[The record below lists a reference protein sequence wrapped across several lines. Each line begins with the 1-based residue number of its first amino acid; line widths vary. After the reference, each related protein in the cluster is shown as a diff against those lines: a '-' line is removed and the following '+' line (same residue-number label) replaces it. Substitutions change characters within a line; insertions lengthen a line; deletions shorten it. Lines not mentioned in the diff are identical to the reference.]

1 LTRNLDAHYL
11 HLALYAAAFLQ
22 NDEKTMRQQLEWA
35 KGRSGEEDWLMM
47 AQAYTEAYFGRLTRA
62 REFSQRAVE
71 SARHADAAETAAVWD
86 AVAAL
91 REVEVG
97 AQVRRR
103 AESGVSTGHDDAG
116 YWLPSI
122 RAAIDLH
129 EGHGAKAI
137 ESLQPAISFELGRP
151 PPFSTLWKDAD
162 ADIPPLR
169 EAKTE
174 AARLSS

>member
-1 LTRNLDAHYL
+1 VPWSRRGTPMRPKQPPYGTRWPR
-11 HLALYAAAFLQ
+11 FV
-22 NDEKTMRQQLEWA
+22 KS
-35 KGRSGEEDWLMM
+35 RSERKFAEEPN
-47 AQAYTEAYFGRLTRA
+47 
-62 REFSQRAVE
+62 REFPRDTMTQ
-71 SARHADAAETAAVWD
+71 
-86 AVAAL
+86 
-91 REVEVG
+91 
-97 AQVRRR
+97 
-103 AESGVSTGHDDAG
+103 G